1 MSNRT
6 NKILCEIVYIIRNF
20 SLKEKIIF
28 FSLAVILATGSLAL
42 LWKINNIFLREI
54 PASGGTLT
62 EGIIGTPRFIN
73 PILAISDAD
82 RDMVSLIYSGLL
94 RPDNKGSLIP
104 DLAEKFEISRDGLSY
119 TFTLKP
125 DLVWQ
130 DGKPITSDDIIFTI
144 QQAKD
149 PNIKSPRRASWE
161 GVEIEKLGD
170 LSIRFSLEKPYVP
183 FLENASIGILP
194 KHIWKEAMSDQMSF
208 SEFNIKPIG
217 SGPYKIKKINK
228 NSSGIITSYEMVSN
242 KNFALG
248 KPHIKNLILRF
259 YPSEKDLLS
268 AYSKGNID
276 NISAIAPQSAE
287 KIKRNSSNLKTLS
300 LPRVFGVFFNQNNAQ
315 IFSQKEIRSSL
326 NLATDKK
333 RIIDEVFQGF
343 GTKIDYPIPPG
354 TFGALPSEEDIFSPE
369 KAKALLLKNGWTFN
383 EKEKIWEKNPPA
395 GGKKDILRLEF
406 SLATSDTPDL
416 KQTAELLKSMWENIG
431 ARVKVKIFE
440 IGDLNQNVI
449 RPRKYDALLFGEVVG
464 RDPDP
469 FAFWHSS
476 QRNDPGLNIAL
487 YTNIKVDK
495 LLEQARTISDN
506 DERRKK
512 YEEFQREVVKDTPAV
527 FLFSPKFIYL
537 LPNYLK
543 GTKEMESITAPS
555 ERFSQIYKWHI
566 KTDKVWKIFAKE
578 EN

>member
-1 MSNRT
+1 MKKI
-6 NKILCEIVYIIRNF
+6 NKILCEIVLILRNF
-20 SLKEKIIF
+20 SLKEKIVF
-28 FSLAVILATGSLAL
+28 FSLAIIFAASFLSL
-42 LWKINNIFLREI
+42 LWKINNIFLIEI
-54 PASGGTLT
+54 PASGGALT
-62 EGIIGTPRFIN
+62 EGAIGTPRFIN
-73 PILAISDAD
+73 PVLAMSDAD
-82 RDMVSLIYSGLL
+82 RDMTNLIYSGLL
-94 RPDNKGSLIP
+94 RPDNKGNLIP
-104 DLAEKFEISRDGLSY
+104 DLAEKFEISRDSLSY
-119 TFTLKP
+119 TFFLKQN
-125 DLVWQ
+125 LVWH

-161 GVEIEKLGD
+161 GVEVEKLGD
-170 LSIRFSLEKPYVP
+170 LSVRFSLEKPYVP
-183 FLENASIGILP
+183 FLENATIGILP

-208 SEFNIKPIG
+208 SEFNIKPVG

-259 YPSEKDLLS
+259 YPSEKDLLN
-268 AYSKGNID
+268 AYLKGSID
-276 NISAIAPQSAE
+276 SISAIAPQSAE

-300 LPRVFGVFFNQNNAQ
+300 LPRVFGVFFNQNNAP
-315 IFSQKEIRSSL
+315 IFSKKEIRSGL

-354 TFGALPSEEDIFSPE
+354 TFGALPPEEEIFSPE
-369 KAKALLLKNGWTFN
+369 KARALLLKNGWTFD
-383 EKEKIWEKNPPA
+383 EKEKIWEKKNK
-395 GGKKDILRLEF
+395 GDILRLEF

-416 KQTAELLKSMWENIG
+416 KQTAELLKSMWEAVGIK
-431 ARVKVKIFE
+431 VKIKIFE
-440 IGDLNQNVI
+440 IGDLNQNII

-464 RDPDP
+464 RDSDP

-495 LLEQARTISDN
+495 LLEQARTISDE
-506 DERRKK
+506 DERREK
-512 YEEFQREVVKDTPAV
+512 YEEFQREVVKDAPAI

-543 GTKEMESITAPS
+543 GTEEMESITAPS

-566 KTDKVWKIFAKE
+566 KTDKIWKIFAKD
-578 EN
+578 

>member
-1 MSNRT
+1 MIMKKI
-6 NKILCEIVYIIRNF
+6 NKILCEIVLILRNF
-20 SLKEKIIF
+20 SLKEKIVF
-28 FSLAVILATGSLAL
+28 FSLAIIFAASFLSL
-42 LWKINNIFLREI
+42 LWKINNIFLIEI
-54 PASGGTLT
+54 PASGGALT
-62 EGIIGTPRFIN
+62 EGAIGTPRFIN
-73 PILAISDAD
+73 PVLAMSDAD
-82 RDMVSLIYSGLL
+82 RDMTNLIYSGLL
-94 RPDNKGSLIP
+94 RPDNKGNLIP
-104 DLAEKFEISRDGLSY
+104 DLAEKFEISRDSLSY
-119 TFTLKP
+119 TFFLKQN
-125 DLVWQ
+125 LVWH

-161 GVEIEKLGD
+161 GVEVEKLGD
-170 LSIRFSLEKPYVP
+170 LSVRFSLEKPYVP
-183 FLENASIGILP
+183 FLENATIGILP

-208 SEFNIKPIG
+208 SEFNIKPVG

-259 YPSEKDLLS
+259 YPSEKDLLN
-268 AYSKGNID
+268 AYLKGSID
-276 NISAIAPQSAE
+276 SISAIAPQSAE

-300 LPRVFGVFFNQNNAQ
+300 LPRVFGVFFNQNNAP
-315 IFSQKEIRSSL
+315 IFSKKEIRSGL

-354 TFGALPSEEDIFSPE
+354 TFGALPPEEEIFSPE
-369 KAKALLLKNGWTFN
+369 KARALLLKNGWTFD
-383 EKEKIWEKNPPA
+383 EKEKIWEKKNK
-395 GGKKDILRLEF
+395 GDILRLEF

-416 KQTAELLKSMWENIG
+416 KQTAELLKSMWEAVGIK
-431 ARVKVKIFE
+431 VKIKIFE
-440 IGDLNQNVI
+440 IGDLNQNII

-464 RDPDP
+464 RDSDP

-495 LLEQARTISDN
+495 LLEQARTISDE
-506 DERRKK
+506 DERREK
-512 YEEFQREVVKDTPAV
+512 YEEFQREVVKDAPAI

-543 GTKEMESITAPS
+543 GTEEMESITAPS

-566 KTDKVWKIFAKE
+566 KTDKIWKIFAKD
-578 EN
+578 

>member
-1 MSNRT
+1 MFNKA

-28 FSLAVILATGSLAL
+28 FSLAVIFTAGSLAL
-42 LWKINNIFLREI
+42 LWKVNNIFLREI

-104 DLAEKFEISRDGLSY
+104 DLAEKFEISDNGLSY

-149 PNIKSPRRASWE
+149 PNTKSPRRAGWE

-170 LSIRFSLEKPYVP
+170 LSVRFFLEKPYVP
-183 FLENASIGILP
+183 FLENAVIGILP
-194 KHIWKEAMSDQMSF
+194 KHIWKEAMSEQMTF
-208 SEFNIKPIG
+208 SEFNIKPVG

-228 NSSGIITSYEMVSN
+228 NSSGIITSYELISN
-242 KNFALG
+242 KNFNFG

-268 AYSKGNID
+268 AYLKGSID
-276 NISAIAPQSAE
+276 SISAITPQSAE
-287 KIKRNSSNLKTLS
+287 KIKRGSSNLKTLS

-343 GTKIDYPIPPG
+343 GTKIDYPIPAG
-354 TFGALPSEEDIFSPE
+354 TFGALSSEEDNFSPE

-383 EKEKIWEKNPPA
+383 EKEKIWEKKI
-395 GGKKDILRLEF
+395 KKDILRLEF
-406 SLATSDTPDL
+406 SLTTSDTPDL

-431 ARVKVKIFE
+431 AKVKVKIFE
-440 IGDLNQNVI
+440 IGDLNQNAI

-495 LLEQARTISDN
+495 LLEQARTISDD
-506 DERRKK
+506 DERREK

-543 GTKEMESITAPS
+543 ATEEMKSITAPS

-566 KTDKVWKIFAKE
+566 KTDKVWKIFVKE